1 MPKFRAKNN
10 TTYRFSYVSKGD
22 IISGGDDLRDNVNFE
37 IVGDEGAK
45 VATAPVSNGNIGST
59 GATGKVPYTEL
70 VKTAKEYGIKFQGV
84 KYDAL
89 LALIAEA
96 QAKAAAPN
104 NGSDNPDNGGED
116 KNTDNAGDSG
126 ATGEEK

>member
-37 IVGDEGAK
+37 IVGDEGVKAA
-45 VATAPVSNGNIGST
+45 ATPALGGNAGST

-96 QAKAAAPN
+96 QAKTAAPN
-104 NGSDNPDNGGED
+104 NENDNPDNGDEAQ
-116 KNTDNAGDSG
+116 NTGNAGDSG
-126 ATGEEK
+126 ATGKEK